1 LNTAQDQVR
10 VFAGYQ
16 RDFSEQA
23 DVVVVGSGPGGAI
36 VARELAAAG
45 RDVILLEEGPPF
57 TPEDFEL
64 DGGLAMAH
72 TMREGGLRVTRGY
85 VMPTM
90 QAVALGGGSLV
101 NSAICVRSPA
111 KTLEQWCSNFELEH
125 TSREDLD
132 PHYEAVEKLLGIAPT
147 PVEVQGARNLLFRD
161 GCNAMGYSSEPVA
174 RNARGCRGSGECFT
188 GCRSRAKQSM
198 DISYVPAA
206 IKEGCRVFTSL
217 QAQKILAERRRV
229 TSVRGRVVRPFTGE
243 RSFRFQIDAKIVV
256 LAAGVMAT
264 PVLLSR
270 SGDLANTSKQVGAN
284 LQFHP
289 GAAMMGVFPGRTRPE
304 FGATQGYQ
312 SLAFID
318 EGFKLETLWAPPA
331 LLAVRL
337 PGLGLDLKKHLAEIP
352 FGAVWDAF
360 ASCERSLGTVRARS
374 GTLDP
379 SLTWQFHPDDVK
391 ILSRGLW
398 VLSEIFFA
406 AGARKILPGVQ
417 GLPEELHSLD
427 EARPLR
433 EAELRATDLVCAGN
447 HAFGTTRMHG
457 DPREGVV
464 GEDGRCH
471 ALDNLYI
478 TDTGIFPRSPSVG
491 TISERL

>member
-1 LNTAQDQVR
+1 
-10 VFAGYQ
+10 
-16 RDFSEQA
+16 
-23 DVVVVGSGPGGAI
+23 
-36 VARELAAAG
+36 
-45 RDVILLEEGPPF
+45 
-57 TPEDFEL
+57 
-64 DGGLAMAH
+64 
-72 TMREGGLRVTRGY
+72 
-85 VMPTM
+85 
-90 QAVALGGGSLV
+90 
-101 NSAICVRSPA
+101 
-111 KTLEQWCSNFELEH
+111 
-125 TSREDLD
+125 
-132 PHYEAVEKLLGIAPT
+132 
-147 PVEVQGARNLLFRD
+147 
-161 GCNAMGYSSEPVA
+161 
-174 RNARGCRGSGECFT
+174 
-188 GCRSRAKQSM
+188 
-198 DISYVPAA
+198 
-206 IKEGCRVFTSL
+206 
-217 QAQKILAERRRV
+217 
-229 TSVRGRVVRPFTGE
+229 
-243 RSFRFQIDAKIVV
+243 
-256 LAAGVMAT
+256 
-264 PVLLSR
+264 
-270 SGDLANTSKQVGAN
+270 
-284 LQFHP
+284 
-289 GAAMMGVFPGRTRPE
+289 
-304 FGATQGYQ
+304 
-312 SLAFID
+312 LAFID

-478 TDTGIFPRSPSVG
+478 TDTGIFPRSPSVNPMLTCMALAHRTAG